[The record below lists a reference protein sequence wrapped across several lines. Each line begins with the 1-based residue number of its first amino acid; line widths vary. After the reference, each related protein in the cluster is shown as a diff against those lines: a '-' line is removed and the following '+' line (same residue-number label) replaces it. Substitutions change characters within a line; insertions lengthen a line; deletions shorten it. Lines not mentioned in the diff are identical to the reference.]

1 MRSASDIQPVV
12 KQDPIDQY
20 LGVLANTKN
29 YMDQNL
35 PRLEAGIDQILG
47 SSMGKQIPNGIPQN
61 LGPNAYEPYKS
72 GYANFNQAAPT
83 KNVGTTDYV
92 NKLIANNYQPGAY
105 PKVNGLEQSKV
116 WGLESGTGKQF
127 NFDRYYN
134 HGDFKRLGWN
144 PSIDNEAYYNKNS
157 SWTADFGRAAGQW
170 MGLAGIGATQTFNNW
185 DDLFSL
191 NSGGD
196 TKSAREMSKAMGI
209 AASTRG
215 GIGGFVTNQFANSAY
230 TFGVIGEI
238 VGEEVALW
246 GATALTEGA
255 LGEVALLRSAKNLDR
270 LKDLGNVADK
280 SADVIKNGKNV
291 EEVSHSLTTANNSL
305 NDINGARKFWN
316 GIGNFINPFDDLTQT
331 VKNLH
336 SGADGFDKMTDF
348 AKTSKTFGAFYRD
361 VRMMNTALAESRL
374 EGGMV
379 QNETFDKLVQNHI
392 SETGEAPV
400 GDDLNKIMAQAKLA
414 GVNTT
419 LANVPA
425 IFFSN
430 KIVFEKALGG
440 FKPFRELTK
449 GGLGT
454 MVENVV
460 QKAGKNKFA
469 GFIDTANPRSW
480 FTKKYVKHT
489 INQFKPANLAK
500 NGMRYMAANLS
511 EGLQESYQESIS
523 KAMTDYYVNS
533 YISPEIAGTAYYK
546 QTLAG
551 GFASQLSGQ
560 GAETFL
566 SGFLMGGLVQGPQS
580 ILTQA
585 APQLASDIYNKRKNP
600 EVYARQ
606 KAERETERAKIT
618 SFMNDVA
625 ADPKKIFDPISAN
638 IKAQKDFSEIMDRAE
653 ENGDKKEHADAVQDS
668 IFSNVKTLLDK
679 GYVDLFTDQ
688 IEDYQKMNDD
698 ELSQAFGY
706 TSESGNKD
714 DFNKDLRGRLDSIL
728 NKTNDIKA
736 RHEKYSSIKNP
747 FSADSEDFV
756 ERLDYFGFEEARKQA
771 IYNEYTYDRAQSRMA
786 SLLEAVA
793 VDPVLAKAKAGRIT
807 SIFNEVQLDA
817 ELETLKDEIKIYA
830 EGDAKQKEISA
841 KKQKQFDSLERIKN
855 SMINHGLEV
864 ERARKAATSPEK
876 TDEIKNDVITNEG
889 ISEGSTVSYKPK
901 SGLPISGKVIK
912 KTNTKVTIQYTDQN
926 GEVKTKTVSI
936 NAKTLKGIGTS
947 AQQLEIDF
955 EGSDPASRSV
965 DYFKKELKSDLESYL
980 KVLAENSDNGGQ
992 PILSTDVDRVFSYL
1006 EDYLELGVDARAASM
1021 NVNLLN
1027 DPMYFS
1033 EAAKKFSAAAKA
1045 AQEIA
1050 AKKLNEAWDTYQARM
1065 KTNELLREIYT
1076 KFNVFFMPEEI
1087 DKLVKG
1093 ESIPSVFIDAG
1104 SKKAIEPSSLKYRE
1118 ILEFLEEFE
1127 EANGFTLAGKQIA
1140 EEGAE
1145 SFQRPYDFTEKD
1157 DTRTYKD
1164 FMKALGLDPKLK
1176 SQMVATK
1183 DLLNY
1188 IIKNKFS
1195 KAGAKALARRM
1206 LTTVKDTDQIEI
1218 ASTASKAFTY
1228 SKTAGITIDLRYS
1241 SKDYGEAQVSLEYS
1255 VLNPMIQKVVDEGL
1269 LDDKF
1274 NKATTNLMDAV
1285 REYYEANKDSIKD
1298 PNLQAMFRFML
1309 SSPQAFLSEALTN
1322 PVAQMELEAIP
1333 YKNTNKNMW
1342 QEVLD
1347 GIRQFIAKLLGFVN
1361 SSSNTALTE
1370 AIGIISNKVENNP
1383 IVGDLNDTGI
1393 SPTDTGDAAISVD
1406 TPFNDMPKDLQT
1418 MLRAELKIFNQDQI
1432 ANNKPIIP
1440 DSEITRFIKQ
1450 NDRAKQLI
1458 DSYNKRNGLTGT
1470 PTTTTTKTTSSVV
1483 SKKMVDGYE
1492 ITTFDDGMLDVTK
1505 DGEVIGIAFSTEAG
1519 ALAAIERHKKG
1530 EKPKS
1535 KIKDKFKGLLI
1546 YTTLAS
1552 SVDDLDS
1559 IKEGVINGDTLLA
1572 EALADNGVD
1581 VKGKNIDE
1589 VIYKLFAKDKKLA
1602 EKVYD
1607 DALFKM
1613 ESAVAAGDTV
1623 VTTIG
1628 RFAQKADMVL
1638 IHTNDNVIVDKA
1650 GKDAVARIRAYE
1662 TAAKKTKVKGNIQI
1676 LEIDSPIIDVLT
1688 GKAKATTL
1696 KDKYKGKVRESIE
1709 NAKSMEELDDINT
1722 ETSSL
1727 VLEDENMTAE
1737 EFKELMDRKM
1747 QELSSKIPT
1756 FEEVEKNDLV
1766 VMKDRKTYGRSGI
1779 VQVLG
1784 KNTTNRTVKVKRL
1797 NSTEAMDL
1805 TQEEFENGAE
1815 YMYRAGT
1822 EKLEP
1827 TVTIT
1832 ADEKQN
1838 SNSNMDTAADI
1849 NNVDAIKEDM
1859 EKAKNSSAED
1869 IDDEF
1874 TNSFGCE

>member
-1 MRSASDIQPVV
+1 MRFASDIQPDVR
-12 KQDPIDQY
+12 QDPIDQY
-20 LGVLANTKN
+20 LGALANAKS
-29 YMDQNL
+29 YIDQNM
-35 PRLEAGIDQILG
+35 PRIHSGISQIMG
-47 SSMGKQIPNGIPQN
+47 TSMGKQIPNGIPQN
-61 LGPNAYEPYKS
+61 LGTNAYEPYKS
-72 GYANFNQAAPT
+72 GYANFNQAPPSKAA
-83 KNVGTTDYV
+83 GTSDYV

-105 PKVNGLEQSKV
+105 PQVRGLEQAKV
-116 WGLESGTGKQF
+116 WGIASGTGKQF

-134 HGDFKRLGWN
+134 HPKFKELGWN
-144 PSIDNEAYYNKNS
+144 PSADNEAYYNKNS
-157 SWTADFGRAAGQW
+157 TWTDDFSRAAGQW
-170 MGLAGIGATQTFNNW
+170 MGLAGIGASQTFNNW

-191 NSGGD
+191 NANGD
-196 TKSAREMSKAMGI
+196 TKAAREMSKAMGI

-215 GIGGFVTNQFANSAY
+215 GVGGFVTNQFANSAY

-238 VGEEVALW
+238 VAEEVALW
-246 GATALTEGA
+246 GATALTQGA

-270 LKDLGNVADK
+270 LKDLGNIADK
-280 SADVIKNGKNV
+280 SADAIKNSKTV
-291 EEVSHSLTTANNSL
+291 EQVGHSLSTASNSL
-305 NDINGARKFWN
+305 NDVSGARKFWN
-316 GIGNFINPFDDLTQT
+316 GVGNFVNPFGDLTET
-331 VKNLH
+331 VKNLRT
-336 SGADGFDKMTDF
+336 GANGFDKMTDF

-379 QNETFDKLVQNHI
+379 QNETFDKLIQNHI
-392 SETGEAPV
+392 SETGQAPV
-400 GDDLNKIMAQAKLA
+400 GDDLNNIMAQAKLA

-460 QKAGKNKFA
+460 QKAGKNKFS

-500 NGMRYMAANLS
+500 NGMRYMAANLA

-546 QTLAG
+546 QMLSE
-551 GFASQLSGQ
+551 GFGSQLSGQ

-580 ILTQA
+580 LLTQA
-585 APQLASDIYNKRKNP
+585 APQLAQDIYNKRKNP
-600 EVYARQ
+600 EAYARQ

-625 ADPKKIFDPISAN
+625 ADPKKVFDPMSAN

-653 ENGDKKEHADAVQDS
+653 ANGDKKEHGDAVQDS
-668 IFSNVKTLLDK
+668 IFSNVQTLLDK
-679 GYVDLFTDQ
+679 GYVDLFTNQ
-688 IEDYQKMNDD
+688 IEDYQKLNDD

-714 DFNKDLRGRLDSIL
+714 EFNKDLRGRLDSIL
-728 NKTNDIKA
+728 KKTNDIKA

-747 FSADSEDFV
+747 FSAEAEDFV

-793 VDPVLAKAKAGRIT
+793 ADPVLAKAKAGRIT

-830 EGDAKQKEISA
+830 QGDAKQKEISA

-864 ERARKAATSPEK
+864 ERARKAATSTER
-876 TDEIKNDVITNEG
+876 TDEIKNDVTTNES
-889 ISEGSTVSYKPK
+889 IAVGSTVSYQPK

-926 GEVKTKTVSI
+926 GEVKTKVVSI

-965 DYFKKELKSDLESYL
+965 DYFKKELKADLEEYL
-980 KVLAENSDNGGQ
+980 KVLAENSEDGGQ
-992 PILSTDVDRVFSYL
+992 PIISTDVDRVFSYL

-1027 DPMYFS
+1027 DPMYFA
-1033 EAAKKFSAAAKA
+1033 EASKKFSAAAKA

-1050 AKKLNEAWDTYQARM
+1050 AKKLEEAWNTYSARM
-1065 KTNELLREIYT
+1065 QTNKLLSEIYT

-1176 SQMVATK
+1176 SQMIPTK

-1195 KAGAKALARRM
+1195 KPGAKALARRM

-1274 NKATTNLMDAV
+1274 SKATTNLMDAA
-1285 REYYEANKDSIKD
+1285 REYYEANKESIKD

-1361 SSSNTALTE
+1361 TSSNTALTE

-1383 IVGDLNDTGI
+1383 IIGSTDDTGI
-1393 SPTDTGDAAISVD
+1393 TPTDTGAAAITVD

-1418 MLRAELKIFNQDQI
+1418 ILRAELKIFNQDQI
-1432 ANNKPIIP
+1432 SNNKPIIP
-1440 DSEITRFIKQ
+1440 DSAITKFIKQ
-1450 NDRAKQLI
+1450 SERAKNVI
-1458 DSYNKRNGLTGT
+1458 EGYNKRNGLTGS
-1470 PTTTTTKTTSSVV
+1470 PTSTDTSNMV

-1535 KIKDKFKGLLI
+1535 KLKDKFKGLLI

-1552 SVDDLDS
+1552 SVDDVDS
-1559 IKEGVINGDTLLA
+1559 LKEGVINGDTLLA
-1572 EALADNGVD
+1572 EAMADNGVD
-1581 VKGKNIDE
+1581 LKGEKIDT
-1589 VIYKLFAKDKKLA
+1589 VMYKMFVKDKKLA
-1602 EKVYD
+1602 EKIYD
-1607 DALFKM
+1607 DALAKM
-1613 ESAVAAGDTV
+1613 EAAVNAGDTV

-1662 TAAKKTKVKGNIQI
+1662 TAAKKTKVKRNIQI
-1676 LEIDSPIIDVLT
+1676 LEIDSPIVDVLT

-1696 KDKYKGKVRESIE
+1696 KEKYKGKVRESIE

-1756 FEEVEKNDLV
+1756 FEEVGKNDLV
-1766 VMKDRKTYGRSGI
+1766 VMKDRAKYGRSGI
-1779 VQVLG
+1779 VQVVG
-1784 KNTTNRTVKVKRL
+1784 KNTTNGTVKVKRL

-1805 TQEEFENGAE
+1805 TKEEFENGAE

-1838 SNSNMDTAADI
+1838 SNSNMDTAVDI

-1859 EKAKNSSAED
+1859 DKAKNSSAED
-1869 IDDEF
+1869 INDEF
-1874 TNSFGCE
+1874 NNSFGCE

>member
-1 MRSASDIQPVV
+1 
-12 KQDPIDQY
+12 
-20 LGVLANTKN
+20 
-29 YMDQNL
+29 
-35 PRLEAGIDQILG
+35 
-47 SSMGKQIPNGIPQN
+47 
-61 LGPNAYEPYKS
+61 
-72 GYANFNQAAPT
+72 
-83 KNVGTTDYV
+83 
-92 NKLIANNYQPGAY
+92 
-105 PKVNGLEQSKV
+105 
-116 WGLESGTGKQF
+116 
-127 NFDRYYN
+127 
-134 HGDFKRLGWN
+134 
-144 PSIDNEAYYNKNS
+144 
-157 SWTADFGRAAGQW
+157 
-170 MGLAGIGATQTFNNW
+170 
-185 DDLFSL
+185 
-191 NSGGD
+191 
-196 TKSAREMSKAMGI
+196 
-209 AASTRG
+209 
-215 GIGGFVTNQFANSAY
+215 
-230 TFGVIGEI
+230 
-238 VGEEVALW
+238 
-246 GATALTEGA
+246 
-255 LGEVALLRSAKNLDR
+255 
-270 LKDLGNVADK
+270 
-280 SADVIKNGKNV
+280 
-291 EEVSHSLTTANNSL
+291 
-305 NDINGARKFWN
+305 
-316 GIGNFINPFDDLTQT
+316 
-331 VKNLH
+331 
-336 SGADGFDKMTDF
+336 
-348 AKTSKTFGAFYRD
+348 
-361 VRMMNTALAESRL
+361 
-374 EGGMV
+374 
-379 QNETFDKLVQNHI
+379 
-392 SETGEAPV
+392 
-400 GDDLNKIMAQAKLA
+400 
-414 GVNTT
+414 
-419 LANVPA
+419 
-425 IFFSN
+425 
-430 KIVFEKALGG
+430 
-440 FKPFRELTK
+440 
-449 GGLGT
+449 
-454 MVENVV
+454 
-460 QKAGKNKFA
+460 
-469 GFIDTANPRSW
+469 
-480 FTKKYVKHT
+480 
-489 INQFKPANLAK
+489 
-500 NGMRYMAANLS
+500 
-511 EGLQESYQESIS
+511 
-523 KAMTDYYVNS
+523 
-533 YISPEIAGTAYYK
+533 
-546 QTLAG
+546 
-551 GFASQLSGQ
+551 
-560 GAETFL
+560 
-566 SGFLMGGLVQGPQS
+566 
-580 ILTQA
+580 
-585 APQLASDIYNKRKNP
+585 
-600 EVYARQ
+600 
-606 KAERETERAKIT
+606 
-618 SFMNDVA
+618 MNDLA
-625 ADPKKIFDPISAN
+625 ADPKKVFDPISAN

-653 ENGDKKEHADAVQDS
+653 ANGDKKEHGDAVQDS

-679 GYVDLFTDQ
+679 GYVDLFTNQ
-688 IEDYQKMNDD
+688 IEDYQKMTDD

-714 DFNKDLRGRLDSIL
+714 EFNKDLRGRLDSIL

-747 FSADSEDFV
+747 FSADAEDFV

-793 VDPVLAKAKAGRIT
+793 ADPVLAKAKAGRIT

-830 EGDAKQKEISA
+830 QGDAKQKEISA

-864 ERARKAATSPEK
+864 ERARKAATSTER
-876 TDEIKNDVITNEG
+876 TDEIKNDVTTNES
-889 ISEGSTVSYKPK
+889 ISVGATVSYQPK

-926 GEVKTKTVSI
+926 GEVKTKVVSI

-965 DYFKKELKSDLESYL
+965 DYFKKELKADLAEYL
-980 KVLAENSDNGGQ
+980 KVLAETSENGGQ

-1050 AKKLNEAWDTYQARM
+1050 AAKLNEAWDTYQARM
-1065 KTNELLREIYT
+1065 QTNELLREIYT

-1087 DKLVKG
+1087 DKLIKG
-1093 ESIPSVFIDAG
+1093 ESIPSIFIDAG
-1104 SKKAIEPSSLKYRE
+1104 SKKAIEPSSLKYKE

-1145 SFQRPYDFTEKD
+1145 SFQRPYDFTQAN

-1164 FMKALGLDPKLK
+1164 FVKALGLDPTLK

-1195 KAGAKALARRM
+1195 KPGAKALARRL
-1206 LTTVKDTDQIEI
+1206 LTTVKDSDQIEI
-1218 ASTASKAFTY
+1218 SSTSPKAFTY

-1241 SKDYGEAQVSLEYS
+1241 SKDYGEMQVSLEYS
-1255 VLNPMIQKVVDEGL
+1255 VLNPMIQQIVEEGL

-1274 NKATTNLMDAV
+1274 AKATTNLMDAV

-1298 PNLQAMFRFML
+1298 PNLAAMFRFMM
-1309 SSPQAFLSEALTN
+1309 SSPQALLSEALTN
-1322 PVAQMELEAIP
+1322 TVAQTELEAIP
-1333 YKNTNKNMW
+1333 YKNTNKNLW
-1342 QEVLD
+1342 EEVLD
-1347 GIRQFIAKLLGFVN
+1347 GIREFLAKLLGFAN
-1361 SSSNTALTE
+1361 TSSNTALTE
-1370 AIGIISNKVENNP
+1370 AIGIISNKVQNNP

-1393 SPTDTGDAAISVD
+1393 TPTDTGTAAITVD

-1440 DSEITRFIKQ
+1440 DSAITRFIKQ

-1458 DSYNKRNGLTGT
+1458 DSYNKRNSLTGKPT
-1470 PTTTTTKTTSSVV
+1470 STTTSNIKSTRT
-1483 SKKMVDGYE
+1483 VDGYNINTYE
-1492 ITTFDDGMLDVTK
+1492 DGNVDVTK
-1505 DGEVIGIAFSTEAG
+1505 DGEVIAIGLTTDAEAI
-1519 ALAAIERHKKG
+1519 AAIEQHKKG
-1530 EKPKS
+1530 TGPVF
-1535 KIKDKFKGLLI
+1535 KIKQKFKGLFI

-1581 VKGKNIDE
+1581 VKDKSIDE
-1589 VIYKLFAKDKKLA
+1589 VIYKLFAKDRKLA
-1602 EKVYD
+1602 EKVYE

-1676 LEIDSPIIDVLT
+1676 LEIDSPIVDVLT

-1784 KNTTNRTVKVKRL
+1784 KNTTNGTVKVKRL

-1815 YMYRAGT
+1815 YMYRVGT

-1838 SNSNMDTAADI
+1838 SNSNMETATDI
-1849 NNVDAIKEDM
+1849 NNVDAIREDM

-1874 TNSFGCE
+1874 NNSFGCE

>member
-1 MRSASDIQPVV
+1 MRFASDVQPVA

-20 LGVLANTKN
+20 LTTLAATKN

-35 PRLEAGIDQILG
+35 PRLESGINQILG
-47 SSMGKQIPNGIPQN
+47 SSTGKMIPNGIPQN
-61 LGPNAYEPYKS
+61 LGANAYEPYKS
-72 GYANFNQAAPT
+72 GYANFNQAGPPKT
-83 KNVGTTDYV
+83 NGTTDYV
-92 NKLIANNYQPGAY
+92 NKLIANTYQPGAF

-116 WGLESGTGKQF
+116 WGVESGTGKQL

-134 HGDFKRLGWN
+134 HPKFKELGWS
-144 PSIDNEAYYNKNS
+144 PYSDNEAYYNKNS
-157 SWTADFGRAAGQW
+157 SWTDDFSRAAGQW
-170 MGLAGIGATQTFNNW
+170 WGLAGIGASQTFNNW

-191 NSGGD
+191 NSNGD
-196 TKSAREMSKAMGI
+196 TKAAREMSKAMGI

-215 GIGGFVTNQFANSAY
+215 GVGGFVTNQFANSAY

-238 VGEEVALW
+238 VAEEVALW

-255 LGEVALLRSAKNLDR
+255 MGGIAALRTTKNLERLGEGLNAADKTADLLREGNTIEDVSA
-270 LKDLGNVADK
+270 
-280 SADVIKNGKNV
+280 
-291 EEVSHSLTTANNSL
+291 SLNTANNSL
-305 NDINGARKFWN
+305 NEISGARKFWN
-316 GIGNFINPFDDLTQT
+316 GIGNFLNPADDLTQT
-331 VKNLH
+331 IKNLRT
-336 SGADGFDKMTDF
+336 GENGFDKMTDF

-361 VRMMNTALAESRL
+361 LRMMNTALAESRL

-379 QNETFDKLVQNHI
+379 QNETFDKLIQNHI
-392 SETGEAPV
+392 NETGEAPV
-400 GDDLNKIMAQAKLA
+400 GDDLNKIMAQSKLA

-440 FKPFRELTK
+440 FKPFRDLTK

-454 MVENVV
+454 MVENVIS
-460 QKAGKNKFA
+460 KEGRKKFA

-480 FTKKYVKHT
+480 FTKKFVKHT

-500 NGMRYMAANLS
+500 NGLRYMAANLS

-546 QTLAG
+546 QMLAE
-551 GFASQLSGQ
+551 GFGSQLSGQ

-580 ILTQA
+580 LVMNA
-585 APQLASDIYNKRKNP
+585 APQLAQDIYNKRKNP
-600 EVYARQ
+600 ELYAKQ
-606 KAERETERAKIT
+606 KAEREEQRSKIT

-625 ADPKKIFDPISAN
+625 SDPNKVFDPISAN

-668 IFSNVKTLLDK
+668 IFTNVKTLLDK
-679 GYVDLFTDQ
+679 GYIDLFTNQ
-688 IEDYQKMNDD
+688 IEDYQKLSDD
-698 ELSQAFGY
+698 ELADAFGY
-706 TSESGNKD
+706 TAESGNKD
-714 DFNKDLRGRLDSIL
+714 EFNKDLRGRLDSIL

-736 RHEKYSSIKNP
+736 RHEKYSSIRNP
-747 FSADSEDFV
+747 FAADSEDFA
-756 ERLDYFGFEEARKQA
+756 ERLDHFGFEEARKQA

-793 VDPVLAKAKAGRIT
+793 ADPVLAKAKAGRIT

-817 ELETLKDEIKIYA
+817 ELDTLKDEIKIYG
-830 EGDAKQKEISA
+830 EGDSKQKAISA
-841 KKQKQFDSLERIKN
+841 QKQRQYDSLLKIKN
-855 SMINHGLEV
+855 SMSNHSLEV

-876 TDEIKNDVITNEG
+876 TEEIKNDVVTNESIG
-889 ISEGSTVSYKPK
+889 VGSTVTYNPK
-901 SGLPISGKVIK
+901 SGLPINGKVIK

-926 GEVKTKTVSI
+926 GEVKTKIVSI

-947 AQQLEIDF
+947 PQQMELDF
-955 EGSDPASRSV
+955 EGADPASRSV
-965 DYFKKELKSDLESYL
+965 DYFKKELRSDLEEYL
-980 KVLAENSDNGGQ
+980 KVLAENEPGGGSS
-992 PILSTDVDRVFSYL
+992 ILSTDVDRVFSYL

-1050 AKKLNEAWDTYQARM
+1050 AKKLEEAWHVYESRM
-1065 KTNELLREIYT
+1065 KTNDLLRDIYT

-1104 SKKAIEPSSLKYRE
+1104 SKKPIETNSQKYKE

-1127 EANGFTLAGKQIA
+1127 EANGFNLAGKQIA

-1145 SFQRPYDFTEKD
+1145 SYQRPYDFTEKD

-1176 SQMVATK
+1176 SQMVGTK

-1195 KAGAKALARRM
+1195 KPGAKALARRL
-1206 LTTVKDTDQIEI
+1206 LTTVKDSDQIEI
-1218 ASTASKAFTY
+1218 SSTSPQAFTY
-1228 SKTAGITIDLRYS
+1228 SKSTGITIDLRYS
-1241 SKDYGEAQVSLEYS
+1241 SKDYGEMQVSLEYS
-1255 VLNPMIQKVVDEGL
+1255 VLNPMLQKIVDEGL

-1274 NKATTNLMDAV
+1274 SKATTNLMDSV
-1285 REYYEANKDSIKD
+1285 REYYELNKESIKD
-1298 PNLQAMFRFML
+1298 PNLAAMFRFML

-1322 PVAQMELEAIP
+1322 PVAQTELEAIP
-1333 YKNTNKNMW
+1333 YKNTNKNLW
-1342 QEVLD
+1342 EEVLD
-1347 GIRQFIAKLLGFVN
+1347 GIREFISKLLGFVN

-1383 IVGDLNDTGI
+1383 IIGSVEESGI
-1393 SPTDTGDAAISVD
+1393 SPTTTSSAAITVD
-1406 TPFNDMPKDLQT
+1406 TPFNSMPRDLQT
-1418 MLRAELKIFNQDQI
+1418 ILRAELKLFNQDQI
-1432 ANNKPIIP
+1432 ANNKPFIP

-1450 NDRAKQLI
+1450 NNRAKSVI
-1458 DSYNKRNGLTGT
+1458 DNYNKRNGLTGSPEGSGT
-1470 PTTTTTKTTSSVV
+1470 PKLVSTKI
-1483 SKKMVDGYE
+1483 VDGYE
-1492 ITTFDDGMLDVTK
+1492 INTYDDGMIDVIK
-1505 DGEVIGIAFSTEAG
+1505 DGRAIGIAFGTEAG
-1519 ALAAIERHKKG
+1519 ALEAIERDKKG

-1559 IKEGVINGDTLLA
+1559 LKEGVINGDTLLA
-1572 EALADNGVD
+1572 EALADNGID
-1581 VKGKNIDE
+1581 LKDKKIDE
-1589 VIYKLFAKDKKLA
+1589 VMYKLFAKDRNLA

-1607 DALFKM
+1607 DALAKM
-1613 ESAVAAGDTV
+1613 EAAANAGDTV

-1662 TAAKKTKVKGNIQI
+1662 TAAKKTKVKSNIQI
-1676 LEIDSPIIDVLT
+1676 LEIDSPIVDVLT

-1696 KDKYKGKVRESIE
+1696 KEKYKGKVRESIE
-1709 NAKSMEELDDINT
+1709 NAKSMEELDDINR

-1727 VLEDENMTAE
+1727 VLEDENLTAE
-1737 EFKELMDRKM
+1737 EFKELMDKKM

-1779 VQVLG
+1779 VQVVG
-1784 KNTTNRTVKVKRL
+1784 KNTTNGTVKVKRL

-1805 TQEEFENGAE
+1805 TKEEFENGAE
-1815 YMYRAGT
+1815 YMYRTGT

-1827 TVTIT
+1827 TVTISKE
-1832 ADEKQN
+1832 EKEN
-1838 SNSNMDTAADI
+1838 SNSNMENAGDI

-1859 EKAKNSSAED
+1859 EKAKNTSAED

-1874 TNSFGCE
+1874 NNSFGCE

>member
-1 MRSASDIQPVV
+1 MRFASDVQPNVQ
-12 KQDPIDQY
+12 QDPIDRY
-20 LGVLANTKN
+20 LGVLASTKA
-29 YMDQNL
+29 YLDQSL
-35 PRLEAGIDQILG
+35 PKLDAGINQILG
-47 SSMGKQIPNGIPQN
+47 SSTGKLIPNGIPQN
-61 LGPNAYEPYKS
+61 LGTNAYNPYKN
-72 GYANFNQAAPT
+72 GYANFNQASPN
-83 KNVGTTDYV
+83 KSSGTTDYV
-92 NKLIANNYQPGAY
+92 NQLIANNYKPGAY
-105 PKVNGLEQSKV
+105 PKVQGLEQSKV
-116 WGLESGTGKQF
+116 WGIESGTGKQF
-127 NFDRYYN
+127 NFDRYYS
-134 HGDFKRLGWN
+134 HGKFKELGWN
-144 PSIDNEAYYNKNS
+144 PYIDNEAYYNANS
-157 SWTADFGRAAGQW
+157 TWVDDFKRAAGQW
-170 MGLAGIGATQTFNNW
+170 WGLAGIGFTQTAGNW

-191 NSGGD
+191 NTNGD
-196 TKSAREMSKAMGI
+196 TKAAREMSKAMGI

-238 VGEEVALW
+238 VAEEVALW

-255 LGEVALLRSAKNLDR
+255 LGEVALMRTAKNLDR
-270 LKDLGNVADK
+270 LKDAGTAADRTADAIREGRTVEDVGESLG
-280 SADVIKNGKNV
+280 
-291 EEVSHSLTTANNSL
+291 TASNSL
-305 NDINGARKFWN
+305 NDVNGARKFWN
-316 GIGNFINPFDDLTQT
+316 GVGNFVNPFDDLTET
-331 VKNLH
+331 VKNLRT
-336 SGADGFDKMTDF
+336 GENGFDKMTDF

-379 QNETFDKLVQNHI
+379 QNETFDKLVQDHI
-392 SETGEAPV
+392 GRTGQAPI
-400 GDDLNKIMAQAKLA
+400 GDDLNRIMTQAKLA

-460 QKAGKNKFA
+460 KKAGKDKYA
-469 GFIDTANPRSW
+469 GFIDTANPRNW

-489 INQFKPANLAK
+489 INQFKPSNLAK
-500 NGMRYMAANLS
+500 SGLRYMAANLT
-511 EGLQESYQESIS
+511 EGLQETYQEGIS

-533 YISPEIAGTAYYK
+533 YISPEIAGTSYYK
-546 QTLAG
+546 QMLSE
-551 GFASQLSGQ
+551 GFGSQLSAQ

-566 SGFLMGGLVQGPQS
+566 SGFLMGGLVQGPQAA
-580 ILTQA
+580 LTQA
-585 APQLASDIYNKRKNP
+585 APQLAKDIYNKYKNP
-600 EVYARQ
+600 QEYSRQ
-606 KAERETERAKIT
+606 KEERAAERNKIT
-618 SFMNDVA
+618 NFMNVLA
-625 ADPKKIFDPISAN
+625 SDPNKVFDPISAN

-653 ENGDKKEHADAVQDS
+653 ANGDKKEHADAVQDS
-668 IFSNVKTLLDK
+668 IFTNVQTLLDK
-679 GYVDLFTDQ
+679 GYIDLFTNQ
-688 IEDYQKMNDD
+688 IEDYQKLNDK
-698 ELSQAFGY
+698 ELSEAFGY
-706 TSESGNKD
+706 TAESGNKD
-714 DFNKDLRGRLDSIL
+714 EFNKDLRGRLDSIL
-728 NKTNDIKA
+728 KKTNDIKA

-747 FSADSEDFV
+747 FAYDSEDFM

-793 VDPVLAKAKAGRIT
+793 ADPVLAKAKAGRIT

-817 ELETLKDEIKIYA
+817 ELDTLKDEIKIYA

-841 KKQKQFDSLERIKN
+841 KKQRQYDSLLRIKN
-855 SMINHGLEV
+855 SMSNHGIEV
-864 ERARKAATSPEK
+864 ERARKAAVSPEK
-876 TDEIKNDVITNEG
+876 TEEIKNDVITNESIG
-889 ISEGSTVSYKPK
+889 VGSTVSYQPK

-912 KTNTKVTIQYTDQN
+912 KTNTKVTIQYTDKN
-926 GEVKTKTVSI
+926 GEVKTKVVSI
-936 NAKTLKGIGTS
+936 NAKSLKGIGTS
-947 AQQLEIDF
+947 GQQMEIDF
-955 EGSDPASRSV
+955 EGSDPASRNV
-965 DYFKKELKSDLESYL
+965 DYFKKELKADLEEYL
-980 KVLAENSDNGGQ
+980 KVLAENSEDGGQ
-992 PILSTDVDRVFSYL
+992 PILSTDIDRIFSYL

-1050 AKKLNEAWDTYQARM
+1050 AAKLKEAWNVYEARM
-1065 KTNELLREIYT
+1065 QTNQLLRDIYE

-1104 SKKAIEPSSLKYRE
+1104 TKKPIETNSLKYRE
-1118 ILEFLEEFE
+1118 ILEFLEIFE
-1127 EANGFTLAGKQIA
+1127 EANGFTLAGKEIS
-1140 EEGAE
+1140 EESAE

-1164 FMKALGLDPKLK
+1164 FVKALGLDPKLK
-1176 SQMVATK
+1176 SQMIPTK
-1183 DLLNY
+1183 DLLKY

-1195 KAGAKALARRM
+1195 KPGAKALARRLM
-1206 LTTVKDTDQIEI
+1206 TTVKDSDQIEI
-1218 ASTASKAFTY
+1218 SSTSPQAFIY

-1241 SKDYGEAQVSLEYS
+1241 SKDYGQMQVSLEYS
-1255 VLNPMIQKVVDEGL
+1255 VLNPMLQKIVEEGL

-1285 REYYEANKDSIKD
+1285 REYYEANRDSIKD
-1298 PNLQAMFRFML
+1298 PNLNAMFKFML

-1322 PVAQMELEAIP
+1322 TVAQTELEAIP

-1342 QEVLD
+1342 EEVLD
-1347 GIRQFIAKLLGFVN
+1347 AFREFLAKLLGFSQ

-1370 AIGIISNKVENNP
+1370 AIGIISNKVENRP
-1383 IVGDLNDTGI
+1383 IIGSTEDIGI
-1393 SPTDTGDAAISVD
+1393 TPTDTSAAAITVD

-1418 MLRAELKIFNQDQI
+1418 MLRAELKIFNQEQI
-1432 ANNKPIIP
+1432 SNNKPIIP
-1440 DSEITRFIKQ
+1440 DSEISRFIKQ
-1450 NDRAKQLI
+1450 SNRAKQLI
-1458 DSYNKRNGLTGT
+1458 DNYNKRNGLTGA
-1470 PTTTTTKTTSSVV
+1470 PISTKTDTNNIV
-1483 SKKMVDGYE
+1483 SEKMVDGYK
-1492 ITTFDDGMLDVTK
+1492 ITTFDDGMIDVTK
-1505 DGEVIGIAFSTEAG
+1505 DGEVIGIAFSTEAK
-1519 ALAAIERHKKG
+1519 ALEIIEQHKKG

-1559 IKEGVINGDTLLA
+1559 IKEGVINGETLLA
-1572 EALADNGVD
+1572 EALADNGQSIE
-1581 VKGKNIDE
+1581 GTTIDA
-1589 VIYKLFAKDKKLA
+1589 VMYKLFVKDKALA

-1607 DALFKM
+1607 DALAKM
-1613 ESAVAAGDTV
+1613 EAAVNAGDTV

-1650 GKDAVARIRAYE
+1650 GKDAVSRVRAYE
-1662 TAAKKTKVKGNIQI
+1662 SAAKKTKVRSNIQI
-1676 LEIDSPIIDVLT
+1676 LEIDAPIIDVLT
-1688 GKAKATTL
+1688 GKAKATSL
-1696 KDKYKGKVRESIE
+1696 KEKYKGKVRESIE
-1709 NAKSMEELDDINT
+1709 NAKSMEEIDDINR
-1722 ETSSL
+1722 ETTSL
-1727 VLEDENMTAE
+1727 VLEDENLTAE
-1737 EFKELMDRKM
+1737 EFKELMDKKM

-1766 VMKDRKTYGRSGI
+1766 VMKDRKQYGRSGI

-1784 KNTTNRTVKVKRL
+1784 KNTTNGTVKVKRL
-1797 NSTEAMDL
+1797 NSTEAMTL
-1805 TQEEFENGAE
+1805 SKEEFENGAE

-1827 TVTIT
+1827 TVTVT

-1838 SNSNMDTAADI
+1838 SNSNMESAGDI
-1849 NNVDAIKEDM
+1849 NNVDAIKEDL

-1874 TNSFGCE
+1874 NNSFGCE